1 MDSTYNR
8 KCELNEWLITM
19 RWFYMVATLL
29 IGILGNYL
37 ISLFQQKSS
46 FFAISSLIIIFL
58 IINYYLFKFLAFIKI
73 HQSERKLK
81 MLGIAQIF
89 IELAVFTIIMR
100 LVGDA
105 SVASAFFFLPIISA
119 SIIFGIRG
127 AVITATLAVILVN
140 TSSVVGYFD
149 FFVDYLFNRDSLSAL
164 ALYELKYRT
173 LDFIKIIVTSNFYFV
188 VAIVSGY
195 SFKRIFSH
203 EQEIMEE
210 LDRVSKAKEKSE
222 KEAEEFDQNA
232 QELVEHD
239 KQLKSINIELNKK
252 IEELKKSEKSIIRAF
267 GDLQEARKKTIE
279 ERNKTL
285 AIISNFIDPIIVIDQ
300 NNTIN
305 LLNPAS
311 KEIFGFLDTDLGR
324 KIKEDNNF
332 SMENFKEIIKS
343 DYAVKTSRELKS
355 NNPNEEEVSM
365 KFNGQDM
372 TYKVITANVIEAD
385 GEHLGVMKIF
395 YNLTREKMI
404 DKLKSEFISIA
415 AHQLRTPLSAIKWVM
430 KMVLDGDAGKLNSEQ
445 KKLLSKGYLSNE
457 RIINLVNDMLNV
469 SRIEE
474 GRYGYTF
481 ENGDIL
487 KLLVEAVDNLINLIK
502 AKHIKLAN
510 DLPKKLPPIY
520 MDQKKME
527 LVMQNIIENAIK
539 YTPEYG
545 TIRYKAKIEDNNLVV
560 SVKDN
565 GVGIP
570 EKEQSKLFTKF
581 FRAENVVRMQT
592 EGSGLGLF
600 IVKNIIE
607 RHGGKIIINSQE
619 GKGAEIKISLPV
631 NKSDKSFK

>member
-1 MDSTYNR
+1 
-8 KCELNEWLITM
+8 
-19 RWFYMVATLL
+19 
-29 IGILGNYL
+29 
-37 ISLFQQKSS
+37 
-46 FFAISSLIIIFL
+46 
-58 IINYYLFKFLAFIKI
+58 
-73 HQSERKLK
+73 
-81 MLGIAQIF
+81 
-89 IELAVFTIIMR
+89 
-100 LVGDA
+100 
-105 SVASAFFFLPIISA
+105 
-119 SIIFGIRG
+119 
-127 AVITATLAVILVN
+127 
-140 TSSVVGYFD
+140 
-149 FFVDYLFNRDSLSAL
+149 
-164 ALYELKYRT
+164 
-173 LDFIKIIVTSNFYFV
+173 
-188 VAIVSGY
+188 
-195 SFKRIFSH
+195 
-203 EQEIMEE
+203 
-210 LDRVSKAKEKSE
+210 
-222 KEAEEFDQNA
+222 
-232 QELVEHD
+232 
-239 KQLKSINIELNKK
+239 
-252 IEELKKSEKSIIRAF
+252 
-267 GDLQEARKKTIE
+267 
-279 ERNKTL
+279 
-285 AIISNFIDPIIVIDQ
+285 
-300 NNTIN
+300 
-305 LLNPAS
+305 
-311 KEIFGFLDTDLGR
+311 
-324 KIKEDNNF
+324 
-332 SMENFKEIIKS
+332 
-343 DYAVKTSRELKS
+343 
-355 NNPNEEEVSM
+355 
-365 KFNGQDM
+365 
-372 TYKVITANVIEAD
+372 
-385 GEHLGVMKIF
+385 
-395 YNLTREKMI
+395 
-404 DKLKSEFISIA
+404 
-415 AHQLRTPLSAIKWVM
+415 
-430 KMVLDGDAGKLNSEQ
+430 VLDGDAGKLNSEQ